1 MPDRIR
7 ENLVIG
13 DNIMTVSLYQSGVSG
28 LLAAQQQLATTGHN
42 ISNVNTDGYNRQRA
56 EQNASVGLNNGNNYI
71 GSGTY
76 IQDITRLYDQFS
88 HKEQLMNQ
96 SNLGN
101 ADSLH
106 ARLTQLDQVM
116 STSGNAVVGSLD
128 NFYQALNGVADNP
141 NDSGLRS
148 IVLNQ
153 AQILSN
159 DFNELNNNF
168 DQMTKSV
175 NGEIEQVA
183 SKISEIS
190 KELAKINETIMHSN
204 GSLQTGQPNDL
215 LDKRDQLIGELSE
228 YTNVSTVEDSNGVLT
243 VMIGQGTTLVAGI
256 TPLTLQV
263 NAGDPDASQTEL
275 RLVSGGSNVAINGS
289 KLGGSLAASFEFR
302 DEHLSQ
308 TRTEIDRLAM
318 AISATLNDSQASG
331 LDLNGLQ
338 GANIF
343 TDINTT
349 QLQQG
354 RVLASSTNTGT
365 AQAQIAINDVSLLP
379 TDEFEIRFDGTDFT
393 LYNLTSGASENLGAP
408 GAGVPAGTHTPTSP
422 DYGFSFVETGVPV
435 AGDTFTIIPTKNSAA
450 LMEATLTDGN
460 AIAASTAIDV
470 TPSTNNV
477 SDGKVTVTNVSDPVA
492 AKGYDLTVDVYETP
506 PAGSGTF
513 TYRVFNSTTPPPAP
527 PAMATGTYAAGAS
540 VLVDIPAV
548 NPDFQIEISGDL
560 FGSGANA
567 RETFTL
573 GNAFGVGNGNHAVA
587 MAKTQEIGVT
597 NGGNETFAKSLAVST
612 SVVGSK
618 ASNANLTADTAQAL
632 YTQAYNRNQ
641 ATSGVNLDEEAANL
655 LKYQQA
661 YQAASQI
668 ISTANTIFDTI
679 LSAVR

>member
-1 MPDRIR
+1 
-7 ENLVIG
+7 
-13 DNIMTVSLYQSGVSG
+13 MTVSLYQTGVSG
-28 LLAAQQQLATTGHN
+28 LLASQQQLATTGHN
-42 ISNVNTDGYNRQRA
+42 IANVNTEGYTRQRA
-56 EQNASVGLNNGNNYI
+56 EQNASLGLNNGSNYI

-128 NFYQALNGVADNP
+128 NFYQALNGVADDP

-153 AQILSN
+153 AKILSN
-159 DFNELNNNF
+159 DFNELNTNF
-168 DQMTKSV
+168 DQMSKSV

-190 KELAKINETIMHSN
+190 KEIAKINETIMHSN
-204 GSLQTGQPNDL
+204 GALQTGQPNDL
-215 LDKRDQLIGELSE
+215 LDKRDQLISELSE
-228 YTNVSTVEDSNGVLT
+228 FTNVSTVEDTNGVLT

-263 NAGDPDASQTEL
+263 NAGDPDATKTEL
-275 RLVSGGSNVAINGS
+275 RLVSGGSNVAINAS
-289 KLGGSLAASFEFR
+289 RLGGSLAASFEFR

-308 TRTEIDRLAM
+308 TRSEMDRLAM
-318 AISATLNDSQASG
+318 AISSTLNDSQASG

-343 TDINTT
+343 TDINTS

-354 RVLASSTNTGT
+354 RVLPHSGNSVNT
-365 AQAQIAINDVSLLP
+365 QAQVNITDVSKLT
-379 TDEFEIRFDGTDFT
+379 TDKYEVSFDGTDYQMT
-393 LYNLTSGASENLGAP
+393 NLTSPSAAPITLVALG
-408 GAGVPAGTHTPTSP
+408 GGVFDSTL
-422 DYGFSFVETGVPV
+422 GFEFVETGVAPAV
-435 AGDTFTIIPTKNSAA
+435 GDTFTVIPTKNSAA
-450 LMEATLTDGN
+450 LMQTTLTDGN
-460 AIAASTAIDV
+460 AIAASTAIEV

-477 SDGKVTVTNVSDPVA
+477 SDGKVEIINVIDPFA
-492 AKGYDLTVDVYETP
+492 AKSADVTVDVYESAP
-506 PAGSGTF
+506 GTF
-513 TYRVFNSTTPPPAP
+513 SYRVYNTATPPPAP
-527 PAMATGTYAAGAS
+527 SIATGSYLSGATA
-540 VLVDIPAV
+540 VIDIPTGT
-548 NPDFQIEISGDL
+548 PDFQIEISGDL
-560 FGSGANA
+560 IGSGINA
-567 RETFTL
+567 RETFSI
-573 GNAFGVGNGNHAVA
+573 GGSFGVGNGNHAVA

-597 NGGNETFAKSLAVST
+597 NGGKETFGKSLAVST

>member
-1 MPDRIR
+1 MPMF
-7 ENLVIG
+7 NVIG
-13 DNIMTVSLYQSGVSG
+13 DNIMTVSLYQTGVSG
-28 LLAAQQQLATTGHN
+28 LLASQQQLATTGHN
-42 ISNVNTDGYNRQRA
+42 IANVNTEGYTRQRA
-56 EQNASVGLNNGNNYI
+56 EQNASLGINNGSNYV
-71 GSGTY
+71 GAGTY

-88 HKEQLMNQ
+88 HKEQLTNT
-96 SNLGN
+96 SSLGN

-106 ARLTQLDQVM
+106 ARLTQLDQIM
-116 STSGNAVVGSLD
+116 SSSGNAVVGSLD

-141 NDSGLRS
+141 SDSGLRS

-153 AQILSN
+153 ASILSN
-159 DFNELNNNF
+159 DFNELTTNF
-168 DQMTKSV
+168 DQMTKAV

-215 LDKRDQLIGELSE
+215 LDKRDQLISQLSE
-228 YTNVSTVEDSNGVLT
+228 FTNVSTVEDTNGVLT

-263 NAGDPDASQTEL
+263 ESGDPDASKTEL
-275 RLVSGGSNVAINGS
+275 RLVSGASNVALNGT

-302 DEHLSQ
+302 DEHLAK
-308 TRTEIDRLAM
+308 TRTEMDRLAM
-318 AISATLNDSQASG
+318 AISSTLNDSQASG

-343 TDINTT
+343 NDINTS

-354 RVLASSTNTGT
+354 RVLAHSANSGNT
-365 AQAQIAINDVSLLP
+365 QAQITITDVSKLP
-379 TDEFEIRFDGTDFT
+379 TDEFEIRFDGADFN
-393 LYNLTSGASENLGAP
+393 LHNLTRGTTENLGP
-408 GAGVPAGTHTPTSP
+408 PGVPTGTHTPSP
-422 DYGFSFVETGVPV
+422 DLGF
-435 AGDTFTIIPTKNSAA
+435 TFTETSTGPLSSGDRFSIVPTKNSAA
-450 LMEATLTDGN
+450 LMKTTLTDGN
-460 AIAASTAIDV
+460 AIAASTAVEV

-477 SDGKVTVTNVSDPVA
+477 NDGKVEIISVSNPEGASA
-492 AKGYDLTVDVYETP
+492 ADITVDVYEIAP
-506 PAGSGTF
+506 PPLPAPQVPTF
-513 TYRVFNSTTPPPAP
+513 EYRVYNSSTPPPA
-527 PAMATGTYAAGAS
+527 ATIATGSYSSGDDN
-540 VLVDIPAV
+540 VLIDIPAG
-548 NPDFQIEISGDL
+548 FQIKISGDL
-560 FGSGANA
+560 YGSGANA
-567 RETFTL
+567 RETFTI
-573 GNAFGVGNGNHAVA
+573 GSAFGVGNGNHAVA
-587 MAKTQEIGVT
+587 MAKTQEMGVT
-597 NGGNETFAKSLAVST
+597 NGGKETFSQSLAVST

-618 ASNANLTADTAQAL
+618 ASNANLTADTAQAMF
-632 YTQAYNRNQ
+632 TQAYNRNQ